1 MREANSF
8 DIFLL
13 VLLGIIWG
21 SSFFNIK
28 IATYSYEPITLAL
41 VRVIFASAPL
51 ILLCKFKKI
60 KIEAF
65 SNVWK
70 HYALIGL
77 CNIAIPFILIAI
89 GTSKINSYLAAMLMS
104 TTPLSGTIL
113 AHFFTKNEK
122 INIFK
127 VIGVLVGFSGILFLF
142 LDKIIINESNYIFAL
157 ITILGSTFYSIGG
170 ILTIKIKNKGNENVT
185 TSTTIWSLIFLFPMA
200 IILEKP
206 WLSDPSLESTL
217 SLLYLGIVA
226 TGLAWTPFGGDILF
240 IEASVSPGSGKIQI
254 TGQLGDVMKE
264 SAQLALSYLKA
275 HSKQLKIPENA
286 FTHWDVHLH
295 VPAGATPKD
304 GPSAGISILSAL
316 ASIYTQRKVKGDIAL
331 TGEIT
336 LRGLV
341 LAVGGIKEKVLA
353 AKRAGIKEV
362 VLPSKNEKDV
372 AEIEQDVIEDL
383 TISYVEKMDQVLPK
397 LLEKTSINKPFEF
410 FERPD
415 IVKK

>member
-65 SNVWK
+65 SNEWK

-127 VIGVLVGFSGILFLF
+127 VIGVLIGFSGILFLF

-170 ILTIKIKNKGNENVT
+170 ILTIRIKNKGNENVT

-206 WLSDPSLESTL
+206 WLADPSLESTL

-226 TGLAWTPFGGDILF
+226 TGLAWLIRFR
-240 IEASVSPGSGKIQI
+240 
-254 TGQLGDVMKE
+254 
-264 SAQLALSYLKA
+264 
-275 HSKQLKIPENA
+275 
-286 FTHWDVHLH
+286 
-295 VPAGATPKD
+295 
-304 GPSAGISILSAL
+304 ILS
-316 ASIYTQRKVKGDIAL
+316 VN
-331 TGEIT
+331 
-336 LRGLV
+336 GLV
-341 LAVGGIKEKVLA
+341 FQTQVAYLIPIFGVFFGYFLMNEVITWRVLISLSIIIFGI
-353 AKRAGIKEV
+353 
-362 VLPSKNEKDV
+362 
-372 AEIEQDVIEDL
+372 
-383 TISYVEKMDQVLPK
+383 Y
-397 LLEKTSINKPFEF
+397 
-410 FERPD
+410 
-415 IVKK
+415 IVKKNNKGLN

>member
-13 VLLGIIWG
+13 VLLGLIWG

-41 VRVIFASAPL
+41 VRVIFASLPL

-65 SNVWK
+65 SKEWK
-70 HYALIGL
+70 RYALIGL

-122 INIFK
+122 INILK
-127 VIGVLVGFSGILFLF
+127 TIGILVGFSGVLFLF

-170 ILTIKIKNKGNENVT
+170 ILTLKIKDKGNENVT

-200 IILEKP
+200 LILEKP
-206 WLSDPSLESTL
+206 WLATPTLDSTL

-226 TGLAWTPFGGDILF
+226 TGLAWLIRFR
-240 IEASVSPGSGKIQI
+240 
-254 TGQLGDVMKE
+254 
-264 SAQLALSYLKA
+264 
-275 HSKQLKIPENA
+275 
-286 FTHWDVHLH
+286 
-295 VPAGATPKD
+295 
-304 GPSAGISILSAL
+304 ILS
-316 ASIYTQRKVKGDIAL
+316 VN
-331 TGEIT
+331 
-336 LRGLV
+336 GLV
-341 LAVGGIKEKVLA
+341 FQTQVAYLIPIFGVFFGYFVMNEVITWRVLISLSIIVLGI
-353 AKRAGIKEV
+353 
-362 VLPSKNEKDV
+362 
-372 AEIEQDVIEDL
+372 
-383 TISYVEKMDQVLPK
+383 Y
-397 LLEKTSINKPFEF
+397 
-410 FERPD
+410 
-415 IVKK
+415 IVKKNNKGFK

>member
-1 MREANSF
+1 MREANSI

-13 VLLGIIWG
+13 VLLGLIWG

-65 SNVWK
+65 SKEWK
-70 HYALIGL
+70 NYALIGL
-77 CNIAIPFILIAI
+77 CNITIPFILIAI

-122 INIFK
+122 INILK
-127 VIGVLVGFSGILFLF
+127 VIGILVGFSGILFLF

-170 ILTIKIKNKGNENVT
+170 ILTIQIKNKGNENVT

-206 WLSDPSLESTL
+206 WLADPTLESTL

-226 TGLAWTPFGGDILF
+226 TGLAWLIRFR
-240 IEASVSPGSGKIQI
+240 
-254 TGQLGDVMKE
+254 
-264 SAQLALSYLKA
+264 
-275 HSKQLKIPENA
+275 
-286 FTHWDVHLH
+286 
-295 VPAGATPKD
+295 
-304 GPSAGISILSAL
+304 ILS
-316 ASIYTQRKVKGDIAL
+316 IN
-331 TGEIT
+331 
-336 LRGLV
+336 GLV
-341 LAVGGIKEKVLA
+341 FQTQVAYLIPIFGVFFGYFLMDEVITWRVLISLSIIILGI
-353 AKRAGIKEV
+353 
-362 VLPSKNEKDV
+362 
-372 AEIEQDVIEDL
+372 
-383 TISYVEKMDQVLPK
+383 Y
-397 LLEKTSINKPFEF
+397 
-410 FERPD
+410 
-415 IVKK
+415 IVKKNNKGLK